1 MMYTLWQSKKMIKK
15 LVNNVLLLLQHSH
28 MYVRDNHK
36 YVCTG
41 REVNEETV
49 NRSGVFGLEIPVSYH
64 FYGHE
69 EGV

>member
-1 MMYTLWQSKKMIKK
+1 
-15 LVNNVLLLLQHSH
+15 